1 MIAMFSPRLRIWVQE
16 FESLGERQRFQY
28 LALSLLTWRFEQ
40 NKRLVSAG
48 KIACVGGGAIA
59 REYLSRRV
67 AEACNVYRPKLA
79 SVIVEDIKCWMIGI
93 KS

>member
-1 MIAMFSPRLRIWVQE
+1 
-16 FESLGERQRFQY
+16 
-28 LALSLLTWRFEQ
+28 LSLLTWRFEQ

-48 KIACVGGGAIA
+48 KIACVLGGRAIA
-59 REYLSRRV
+59 RENLSRRV

-79 SVIVEDIKCWMIGI
+79 SVIVEEIKCWMIGI